1 MKSLFLALDLNN
13 APMVGR
19 VIRGCL
25 RKSWGPETSSVVL
38 MDILLL
44 QIMLRIQGYPDPAFC
59 LLSYI
64 TTMRAEKELNF

>member
-1 MKSLFLALDLNN
+1 MKSLFFALDLNN
-13 APMVGR
+13 APVVDG
-19 VIRGCL
+19 VIRSCL

-44 QIMLRIQGYPDPAFC
+44 QIMLRIQGYLDPAFC

-64 TTMRAEKELNF
+64 TTMRAEEKS